1 MPAITDRE
9 KRKELYVRLCCGP
22 FCFAGFVGTHEK
34 GHSNADAEGQ
44 AAAEIFQLAFTYL
57 VALPQ
62 TPAD

>member
-1 MPAITDRE
+1 MPARADRE
-9 KRKELYVRLCCGP
+9 KRKEIYVNLCCGH
-22 FCFAGFVGTHEK
+22 FCFAGTHEK